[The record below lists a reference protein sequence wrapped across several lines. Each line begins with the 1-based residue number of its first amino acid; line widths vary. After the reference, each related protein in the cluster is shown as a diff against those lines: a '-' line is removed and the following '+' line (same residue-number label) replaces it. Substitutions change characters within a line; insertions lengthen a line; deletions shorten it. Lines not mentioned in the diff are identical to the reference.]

1 MRVKS
6 WFLFIIVVLLTTAC
20 GPAIRSVSGVSTDIV
35 IIYQREGGFAGT
47 SQEWVIHPDGSIE
60 APGERELAA
69 DPDDTSALLALTT
82 DDEISDLGDSYVP
95 QDDCCDKYFYTITI
109 KVGDQEKTI
118 RSSDGAD
125 QPEELTDLLAAIEEL
140 IAKAASV
147 E

>member
-20 GPAIRSVSGVSTDIV
+20 GPAVRSVSGVSTDIV

-47 SQEWVIHPDGSIE
+47 SQEWVIYPDGSIE
-60 APGERELAA
+60 APGEQELTA
-69 DPDDTSALLALTT
+69 DRDDTSALLALTA
-82 DDEISDLGDSYVP
+82 DDEISDLDDSYVP
-95 QDDCCDKYFYTITI
+95 QDDCCDKYIYTITI

-140 IAKAASV
+140 IAKAATV